1 MRRKS
6 LERWSMYV
14 RSVKWLRCYLRVN
27 HVFLC
32 LFCFIEAAEKPDNC
46 VCFTNL
52 SIKRSPLMKF
62 YCGIDLSARE
72 PVMMASFLSAVPLG
86 YRFPI
91 VRVPSIAE
99 TSAFT
104 SGSHCT
110 EVTHHRVSNSYGAV
124 WLCTKNALSP
134 DFTVQR
140 LCSLFAGI

>member
-1 MRRKS
+1 
-6 LERWSMYV
+6 
-14 RSVKWLRCYLRVN
+14 
-27 HVFLC
+27 
-32 LFCFIEAAEKPDNC
+32 
-46 VCFTNL
+46 
-52 SIKRSPLMKF
+52 MKF